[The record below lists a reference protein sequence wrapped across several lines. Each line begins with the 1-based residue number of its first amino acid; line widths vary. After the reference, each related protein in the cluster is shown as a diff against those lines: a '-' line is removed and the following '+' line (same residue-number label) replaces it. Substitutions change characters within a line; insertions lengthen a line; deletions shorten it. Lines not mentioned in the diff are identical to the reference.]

1 MMAEETPLKV
11 ESTRR
16 FQGKGKWREGMSG
29 RQKVQNEFMETSILD
44 SGASAL
50 SEFS

>member
-16 FQGKGKWREGMSG
+16 FQ
-29 RQKVQNEFMETSILD
+29 RQRQVARGNEWTTKS
-44 SGASAL
+44 
-50 SEFS
+50 SERIYGNLNS